1 MIVSTSRFLLSVD
14 RERDNTGSKLMLRVE
29 ADSSGKQRSVH
40 LQQVH
45 VFMWVVSSGF
55 STSTQMEM
63 LPANRK
69 LSVKMFG
76 NHIQITTENSLS
88 IYTSVVG
95 LMLLNPLTTNDD
107 KSCHPTLA
115 CMLLLVQS
123 ILKIGSALAERVG

>member
-1 MIVSTSRFLLSVD
+1 
-14 RERDNTGSKLMLRVE
+14 MLRVE

-88 IYTSVVG
+88 TYTSVVG

-107 KSCHPTLA
+107 KSRHPTLA
-115 CMLLLVQS
+115 CMLLMVQS